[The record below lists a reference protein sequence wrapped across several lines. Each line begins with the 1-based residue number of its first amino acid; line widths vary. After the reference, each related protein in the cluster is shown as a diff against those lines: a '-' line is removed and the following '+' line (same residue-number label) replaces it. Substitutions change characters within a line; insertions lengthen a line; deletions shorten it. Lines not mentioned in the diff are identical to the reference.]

1 MRRVK
6 RLRPV
11 RLLGRWLR
19 FLVLVLAVVG
29 LAPVAAAVEVVEVLA
44 GAHAEG
50 LVAGESCAEDCGEGC
65 EKSGCHAGV
74 HHCGCCAPGPRMT
87 AESPFLLALWQ
98 ETAAW
103 NADRSRAPP
112 SEGESPPR
120 QPPRA

>member
-19 FLVLVLAVVG
+19 FLVLFLTVAG
-29 LAPVAAAVEVVEVLA
+29 LAPVAEVVEAVEVFA

-50 LVAGESCAEDCGEGC
+50 LVAGENCAEDCGDGC

-74 HHCGCCAPGPRMT
+74 HHCGCCAPAPRMT
-87 AESPFLLALWQ
+87 AESPFLLALWH
-98 ETAAW
+98 ETPVW
-103 NADRSRAPP
+103 STQRSRAPP
-112 SEGESPPR
+112 SEGEAPPR